1 MIRTRS
7 VPEQSTMHTATR
19 ALGDRASCLDTK
31 SKAWELLADLF
42 DDCPQG
48 NRTDTSVICAR
59 LAMATLILETLERG
73 ETDRHLLHDGYAAKR
88 VLSAIRPLQGVV
100 DRIEARCRRGIEAP
114 QKESLEAVRLQG
126 SR

>member
-31 SKAWELLADLF
+31 SKAWEFLADLF

-59 LAMATLILETLERG
+59 LSMATLLLETLERG
-73 ETDRHLLHDGYAAKR
+73 ETDRHLMGDGYAAKR

-100 DRIEARCRRGIEAP
+100 DRIEARCKRAFDGP
-114 QKESLEAVRLQG
+114 KEKALSGQTQG

>member
-7 VPEQSTMHTATR
+7 VPERSTMHMAAI
-19 ALGDRASCLDTK
+19 ALGDRANCLDTK
-31 SKAWELLADLF
+31 TKAWELLADLF

-59 LAMATLILETLERG
+59 LAMATLLLETLERG

-88 VLSAIRPLQGVV
+88 VLSAIRPIQGVV

-114 QKESLEAVRLQG
+114 QKESLEWSDSRL
-126 SR
+126 